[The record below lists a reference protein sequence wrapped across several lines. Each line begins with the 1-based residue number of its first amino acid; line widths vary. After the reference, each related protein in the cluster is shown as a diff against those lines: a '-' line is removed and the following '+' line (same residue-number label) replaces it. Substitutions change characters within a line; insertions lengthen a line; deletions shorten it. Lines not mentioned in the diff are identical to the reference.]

1 MADAG
6 APEVWA
12 PAIATGTLT
21 AVGGTTEGG
30 ADDATGCKVCGIVG
44 VTGYPAGATA
54 GMTVT
59 PAPKVAATEL
69 TAEGNYV
76 GCGDTD

>member
-12 PAIATGTLT
+12 PAVATGTLT
-21 AVGGTTEGG
+21 AVVDTTEGG
-30 ADDATGCKVCGIVG
+30 TDNATGCKVCGIVG
-44 VTGYPAGATA
+44 ATGYPAGAAA
-54 GMTVT
+54 GATVT
-59 PAPKVAATEL
+59 PALKVAATEL

-76 GCGDTD
+76 GCGNTD

>member
-12 PAIATGTLT
+12 PAIATGTLM
-21 AVGGTTEGG
+21 AVVGTTKGGTE
-30 ADDATGCKVCGIVG
+30 DATDCKVCGTVG
-44 VTGYPAGATA
+44 ATGYPAGAAAGTA
-54 GMTVT
+54 VT

>member
-1 MADAG
+1 MA
-6 APEVWA
+6 V
-12 PAIATGTLT
+12 
-21 AVGGTTEGG
+21 VSTTEGG
-30 ADDATGCKVCGIVG
+30 ADNATCCKVCGIVG
-44 VTGYPAGATA
+44 ATGYPAGAAA

-59 PAPKVAATEL
+59 PAPKVAATKL